1 MYEVR
6 CTHSDARRAT
16 YKSRILIELSSAHQ
30 HIFTL
35 AHFFLLFSQTM
46 IAYLKGDFVRKT
58 PSWVQLE
65 VNGVG
70 YEVQI
75 TLNTYSR
82 IQNLDKGLL
91 HTTLI
96 IREDAHILYGFF
108 DLAEKEMFQLLTS
121 VSGIGASTGRVM
133 LSFLKPDELAT
144 AIIRSDIRTLEG
156 IKGIGKKTAE
166 RLILELKDKLS
177 KHTIESNIS
186 PLISNTL
193 HQDAFN
199 ALTALGINRSAAEQ
213 AVKKVLALEPDLP
226 VEELIKKTLRTL

>member
-1 MYEVR
+1 
-6 CTHSDARRAT
+6 
-16 YKSRILIELSSAHQ
+16 
-30 HIFTL
+30 
-35 AHFFLLFSQTM
+35 M
-46 IAYLKGDFVRKT
+46 IAFLKGDFVRKT
-58 PSWVQLE
+58 PSLVQMD

-82 IQNLDKGLL
+82 IHNLEKGLL

-108 DLAEKEMFQLLTS
+108 EVAEKEMFQLLTG

-133 LSFLKPDELAT
+133 LSYMKPDELAT
-144 AIIRSDIRTLEG
+144 AIIQSDIRTLEG

-166 RLILELKDKLS
+166 RIVLELKDKLA
-177 KHTIESNIS
+177 KHPIESNIS
-186 PLISNTL
+186 PLNSNTL

-213 AVKKVLALEPDLP
+213 AVKKILALEPDLT